1 MTSVIIKSAGEQYAI
16 TLSRPV
22 VASGEDKRFAGLLAS
37 LAEAMLED
45 YSPSLG
51 GQASFVASQLKERL
65 GVTVVSVEEQPP
77 EKGVVY

>member
-1 MTSVIIKSAGEQYAI
+1 MNSLVIKSAGEQYRI

-22 VASGEDKRFAGLLAS
+22 VASGDDERFAGSLAS
-37 LAEAMLED
+37 LTEGIIED

-65 GVTVVSVEEQPP
+65 GITIVSVEEPPP
-77 EKGVVY
+77 EKGFVY

>member
-1 MTSVIIKSAGEQYAI
+1 MAFVTIKSAGEQYKI

-22 VASGEDKRFAGLLAS
+22 AASGDDERFTKVLAS
-37 LAEAMLED
+37 LAEGILED

-51 GQASFVASQLKERL
+51 GQASFVASQLRERL
-65 GVTVVSVEEQPP
+65 GATVVSVEEPLS